1 MVGKSYLISR
11 TTQRYTNYASKA
23 IKLSKSTPYTVD
35 EVLIGKKGKP
45 CKKITTFRDSKGN
58 LIERIFNCEGE
69 PLRNRIYTHNENT
82 IGEDEI
88 VSSTTI
94 KSYYLKRNHIDD
106 YKTYQEQFINANK
119 LHLWQKGEV
128 QTNHISENI
137 YNGDRILSITKIKQI
152 PQSNGQVTHSIVEY
166 PVIKNG
172 KIEKSDN
179 KSLEYK
185 VDNDYSV
192 PKGSIKT
199 KHAKPPTK
207 DTYLGYR
214 ILDLEDAKIPLTKKF
229 MRDRNVDNLG
239 YAIDTDFKPS
249 NNSDTPC
256 ALFDDGSIRFN
267 KLHKFKSKSD
277 FVSTSS
283 HEVEHGWQYY
293 LDARNG
299 GQRGEYLVSLGE
311 EHGPIK
317 DVKLQKE
324 ADKYTKSLDNYVP
337 WYVDFEKYKKNY
349 IEVCANKKGAETQSE
364 YDRQGKTIRNDFKH
378 IPKEML

>member
-35 EVLIGKKGKP
+35 EVVIGKKGKP
-45 CKKITTFRDSKGN
+45 CKKITTFKDSKGN
-58 LIERIFNCEGE
+58 LIERIFNYEGE

-119 LHLWQKGEV
+119 LHLWQKGEI
-128 QTNHISENI
+128 QTNHMAENI
-137 YNGDRILSITKIKQI
+137 YNGDRILSITKIKQ
-152 PQSNGQVTHSIVEY
+152 PQHANEQVTHSIVEY
-166 PVIKNG
+166 PAIKNG
-172 KIEKSDN
+172 KIEKCEN
-179 KSLEYK
+179 KTLEYK
-185 VDNDYSV
+185 VNEDYSV
-192 PKGSIKT
+192 SKKSIKT
-199 KHAKPPTK
+199 KHTKPPLNDK
-207 DTYLGYR
+207 YLGYR
-214 ILDLEDAKIPLTKKF
+214 ILDLEDSKVPLTEKF
-229 MRDRNVDNLG
+229 MKDRKVDCFG
-239 YAIDTDFKPS
+239 YTIDTDFKPS
-249 NNSDTPC
+249 NNSDTLC
-256 ALFDDGSIRFN
+256 ALFDDGTIRFN

-299 GQRGEYLVSLGE
+299 GQRGEYLESLGE

-317 DVKLQKE
+317 DIKLQKE

-349 IEVCANKKGAETQSE
+349 IEVCANKKGAKTQSE

>member
-11 TTQRYTNYASKA
+11 TTQRYINYASKA

-58 LIERIFNCEGE
+58 LIERIFNCEGQ
-69 PLRNRIYTHNENT
+69 PLRNRIYTHQENT
-82 IGEDEI
+82 IGENEI
-88 VSSTTI
+88 VNSTTI
-94 KSYYLKRNHIDD
+94 KNYYLERSLVSF
-106 YKTYQEQFINANK
+106 YKKNQKEAVAPNK
-119 LHLWQKGEV
+119 TDFWQKGEI

-137 YNGDRILSITKIKQI
+137 DNGDRILSVTKIKQ
-152 PQSNGQVTHSIVEY
+152 PQHANKQVTYSIVEY
-166 PVIKNG
+166 PAIKNG

-249 NNSDTPC
+249 NNSDTTC
-256 ALFDDGSIRFN
+256 ALFDDGTIRFN

-277 FVSTSS
+277 FVLTSS

-299 GQRGEYLVSLGE
+299 GQRGEYLESLGE
-311 EHGPIK
+311 EYGPIK

-337 WYVDFEKYKKNY
+337 WYVDFKKYKKNY

>member
-1 MVGKSYLISR
+1 MGKHYLISK
-11 TTQRYTNYASKA
+11 TTQKYTDYALNV

-119 LHLWQKGEV
+119 LHLWQKGEI

-137 YNGDRILSITKIKQI
+137 DNGDRILSVTKIKQI

-214 ILDLEDAKIPLTKKF
+214 ILDLEDVKIPLTKKF

-249 NNSDTPC
+249 NNSDTPY

-349 IEVCANKKGAETQSE
+349 IEVCANKKGAETRSE

>member
-35 EVLIGKKGKP
+35 EVVIGKNGKP
-45 CKKITTFRDSKGN
+45 CKKITTFKDSKGN
-58 LIERIFNCEGE
+58 LIERIFNYEGK

-119 LHLWQKGEV
+119 LHLWQKGEI

-137 YNGDRILSITKIKQI
+137 DNGDRILSVTKIKQI

-166 PVIKNG
+166 PAIKNG

-214 ILDLEDAKIPLTKKF
+214 ILDLEDVKIPLTKKF

-249 NNSDTPC
+249 NNSDTPY

-349 IEVCANKKGAETQSE
+349 IEVCANKKGAETRSE

>member
-35 EVLIGKKGKP
+35 EVVIGKNGKP
-45 CKKITTFRDSKGN
+45 CKKITTFKDSKGN
-58 LIERIFNCEGE
+58 LIERIFNYEGE

-94 KSYYLKRNHIDD
+94 KSYYLKRNHIDI
-106 YKTYQEQFINANK
+106 YKKYQEQIINANK
-119 LHLWQKGEV
+119 LNLWEKGEI
-128 QTNHISENI
+128 QTNHMAENI
-137 YNGDRILSITKIKQI
+137 YNGDRILSITKIKQ
-152 PQSNGQVTHSIVEY
+152 PQHANEQVTHSIVEY
-166 PVIKNG
+166 PAIKNG
-172 KIEKSDN
+172 KIEKCEN
-179 KSLEYK
+179 KTLEYK
-185 VDNDYSV
+185 VNEDYSV
-192 PKGSIKT
+192 SKKSIKT
-199 KHAKPPTK
+199 KHTKPPLN
-207 DTYLGYR
+207 DEYLGYR
-214 ILDLEDAKIPLTKKF
+214 ILDLEDSKVPLTEKF
-229 MRDRNVDNLG
+229 MKDRKVDIFG
-239 YAIDTDFKPS
+239 YTIDTDFKPS
-249 NNSDTPC
+249 NNSDTLC
-256 ALFDDGSIRFN
+256 ALFDDGTIRFN

-299 GQRGEYLVSLGE
+299 GQRGEYLESLGE

-317 DVKLQKE
+317 DIKLQKE

-349 IEVCANKKGAETQSE
+349 IEVCANKKGAKTQSE

>member
-11 TTQRYTNYASKA
+11 TTQRYTNYASNI

-35 EVLIGKKGKP
+35 EVVIGKNGKP
-45 CKKITTFRDSKGN
+45 CKKITTFKDSKGN
-58 LIERIFNCEGE
+58 LIERIFNYEGE

-94 KSYYLKRNHIDD
+94 KSYYLKRNHLDI
-106 YKTYQEQFINANK
+106 YRKYQEQIINPNK
-119 LHLWQKGEV
+119 LNLWGKGEI
-128 QTNHISENI
+128 QTNHMAENI
-137 YNGDRILSITKIKQI
+137 YNGDRILSITKIKQ
-152 PQSNGQVTHSIVEY
+152 PQHANKQVTHSIVEY
-166 PVIKNG
+166 PAIKNG
-172 KIEKSDN
+172 KIEKCEN
-179 KSLEYK
+179 KTLEYK
-185 VDNDYSV
+185 VNEDYSV
-192 PKGSIKT
+192 SKKSIKT
-199 KHAKPPTK
+199 KHTKPPLN
-207 DTYLGYR
+207 DEYLGYR
-214 ILDLEDAKIPLTKKF
+214 ILDLEDSKVPLTEKF
-229 MRDRNVDNLG
+229 MKDRNVDSFG
-239 YAIDTDFKPS
+239 YTIDTDFKPS
-249 NNSDTPC
+249 NNSDTLC
-256 ALFDDGSIRFN
+256 ALFDDGTIRFN

-299 GQRGEYLVSLGE
+299 GQRGEYLESLGE

-317 DVKLQKE
+317 DIKLQKE

-337 WYVDFEKYKKNY
+337 WYVDFKKYKKNY

>member
-11 TTQRYTNYASKA
+11 TTQRYINYASKA

-58 LIERIFNCEGE
+58 LIERIFNCEGQ
-69 PLRNRIYTHNENT
+69 PLRNRIYTHQENT
-82 IGEDEI
+82 IGENEI
-88 VSSTTI
+88 VNSTTI
-94 KSYYLKRNHIDD
+94 KNYYLERSLVSF
-106 YKTYQEQFINANK
+106 YKKNQKEAVAPNK
-119 LHLWQKGEV
+119 TDFWQKGEI

-137 YNGDRILSITKIKQI
+137 DNGDRILSVTKIKQI

-166 PVIKNG
+166 PAIKNG

-256 ALFDDGSIRFN
+256 ALFDDGTIRFN

-277 FVSTSS
+277 FVLTSS

-299 GQRGEYLVSLGE
+299 GQRGEYLESLGE
-311 EHGPIK
+311 EYGPIK

-337 WYVDFEKYKKNY
+337 WYVDFKKYKKNY

>member
-35 EVLIGKKGKP
+35 EVVIGKKGKP
-45 CKKITTFRDSKGN
+45 CKKITTFKDSKGN
-58 LIERIFNCEGE
+58 LIERIFNYEGE

-119 LHLWQKGEV
+119 LHLWQKGEI
-128 QTNHISENI
+128 QTNHMAENI
-137 YNGDRILSITKIKQI
+137 YNGDRILSITKIKQ
-152 PQSNGQVTHSIVEY
+152 PQHANEQVTHSIVEY
-166 PVIKNG
+166 PAIKNG
-172 KIEKSDN
+172 KIEKCEN
-179 KSLEYK
+179 KTLEYK
-185 VDNDYSV
+185 VNEDYSV
-192 PKGSIKT
+192 SKKSIKT
-199 KHAKPPTK
+199 KHTKPPLN
-207 DTYLGYR
+207 DEYLGYR
-214 ILDLEDAKIPLTKKF
+214 ILDLEDSKVPLTKKF
-229 MRDRNVDNLG
+229 MKDRKVDSFG
-239 YAIDTDFKPS
+239 YTIDTDFKPS
-249 NNSDTPC
+249 NNSDTLY
-256 ALFDDGSIRFN
+256 ALFDDGTIRFN

-299 GQRGEYLVSLGE
+299 GQRGEYLESLGE

-317 DVKLQKE
+317 DIKLQKE

-349 IEVCANKKGAETQSE
+349 IEVCANKKGAKTQSE

>member
-1 MVGKSYLISR
+1 MGKHYLISKM
-11 TTQRYTNYASKA
+11 TQKYTDYVSNT

-35 EVLIGKKGKP
+35 EVVIGKNGKP
-45 CKKITTFRDSKGN
+45 CKKITTFKDSKGN
-58 LIERIFNCEGE
+58 LIERIFNYEGE

-94 KSYYLKRNHIDD
+94 KSYYLKRNLTNI
-106 YKTYQEQFINANK
+106 YRKYQEQFINANK
-119 LHLWQKGEV
+119 LHLWEKGEV
-128 QTNHISENI
+128 QTNHMAENI
-137 YNGDRILSITKIKQI
+137 YNGDRILSITKIKQ
-152 PQSNGQVTHSIVEY
+152 PQHANKQVTHSIVEY
-166 PVIKNG
+166 PAIKNG
-172 KIEKSDN
+172 KIEKCEN
-179 KSLEYK
+179 KTLEYK
-185 VDNDYSV
+185 VNEDYSV
-192 PKGSIKT
+192 SKKSIKT
-199 KHAKPPTK
+199 KHTKPPLN
-207 DTYLGYR
+207 DEYLGYR
-214 ILDLEDAKIPLTKKF
+214 ILDLEDSKVPLTEKF
-229 MRDRNVDNLG
+229 MKDRKVDDFG
-239 YAIDTDFKPS
+239 YTIDTDFKASDNS
-249 NNSDTPC
+249 NSLC
-256 ALFDDGSIRFN
+256 ALFDDGTIRFN

-299 GQRGEYLVSLGE
+299 GQRGEYLKSLGE

-317 DVKLQKE
+317 DIKLQKE
-324 ADKYTKSLDNYVP
+324 ADTYTKSLDNYVP
-337 WYVDFEKYKKNY
+337 WYVDFKKYKKNY

>member
-11 TTQRYTNYASKA
+11 TTQRYINYASKA

-58 LIERIFNCEGE
+58 LIERIFNCEGQ
-69 PLRNRIYTHNENT
+69 PLRNRIYTHQENT
-82 IGEDEI
+82 IGENEI
-88 VSSTTI
+88 VNSTTI
-94 KSYYLKRNHIDD
+94 KNYYLERSLVSF
-106 YKTYQEQFINANK
+106 YKKNQKEAVAPNK
-119 LHLWQKGEV
+119 TDFWQKGEI

-137 YNGDRILSITKIKQI
+137 DNGDRILSVTKIKQ
-152 PQSNGQVTHSIVEY
+152 PQHANKQVTYSIVEY
-166 PVIKNG
+166 PAIKNG

-256 ALFDDGSIRFN
+256 ALFDDGTIRFN

-277 FVSTSS
+277 FVLTSS

-299 GQRGEYLVSLGE
+299 GQRGEYLESLGE
-311 EHGPIK
+311 EYGPIK

-337 WYVDFEKYKKNY
+337 WYVDFKKYKKNY
-349 IEVCANKKGAETQSE
+349 IEVCANKKGAETRSE

>member
-35 EVLIGKKGKP
+35 EVVIGKNGKP
-45 CKKITTFRDSKGN
+45 CKKITTFKDSKGN
-58 LIERIFNCEGE
+58 LIERIFNYEGE

-94 KSYYLKRNHIDD
+94 KSYYLKRNHIDI
-106 YKTYQEQFINANK
+106 YKKYQEQIINANK
-119 LHLWQKGEV
+119 LNLWEKGEI
-128 QTNHISENI
+128 QTNHMAENI
-137 YNGDRILSITKIKQI
+137 YNGDRILSITKIKQ
-152 PQSNGQVTHSIVEY
+152 PQHANEQVTHSIVEY
-166 PVIKNG
+166 PAIKNG
-172 KIEKSDN
+172 KIEKCEN
-179 KSLEYK
+179 KTLEYK
-185 VDNDYSV
+185 VNEDYSV
-192 PKGSIKT
+192 SKKSIKT
-199 KHAKPPTK
+199 KHTKPPLN
-207 DTYLGYR
+207 DEYLGYR
-214 ILDLEDAKIPLTKKF
+214 ILDLEDSKVPLTEKF
-229 MRDRNVDNLG
+229 MKDRKVDSFG
-239 YAIDTDFKPS
+239 YTIDTDFKPS
-249 NNSDTPC
+249 NNSDTLC
-256 ALFDDGSIRFN
+256 ALFDDGTIRFN

-299 GQRGEYLVSLGE
+299 GQRGEYLESLGE

-317 DVKLQKE
+317 DIKLQKE

-349 IEVCANKKGAETQSE
+349 IEVCANKKGAKTQSE